1 VVDFEIMN
9 EGGDDIE
16 DDLDSIILNA
26 LAIIISKWWRFKF
39 LRWTQF

>member
-16 DDLDSIILNA
+16 DDLDSIIMNA

-39 LRWTQF
+39 LTWTRF